1 MISVTVTKEKG
12 EFRRLYLLGH
22 AGYADTDDVVCAA
35 VSALVLNT
43 INAIETFT
51 EDHFSIGEDPGRGMI
66 DFQFEDTVSHD
77 SHLLMETMILGIQKI
92 IDSYGETYVSFNT
105 QEV

>member
-1 MISVTVTKEKG
+1 MISVTVTRDKG

-22 AGYADTDDVVCAA
+22 ADYADTDDIVCAA

-43 INAIETFT
+43 INAIEVFT
-51 EDHFSIGEDPGRGMI
+51 EDKFSIGQDQKRGMI
-66 DFQFEDTVSHD
+66 DFQFTETVSHD
-77 SHLLMETMILGIQKI
+77 SHLLMETLVLGIQKI
-92 IDSYGETYVSFNT
+92 VDSYGETYVSFDT